1 MRLSVSPI
9 KQFAVFSFFSF
20 VLLGGMLVWFLSGQI
35 EKEMAAATAD
45 MVGHQVSAMIRA
57 QLSAADMGEPMT
69 GKRYAAFDAFLRHR
83 ILSSQIARVKVWNR
97 AGTVIY
103 SDDPALVG
111 QVFPV
116 EGELR
121 EVFAAGEAV
130 ATVASLKKA
139 ENAHEQ
145 DLGRLLEI
153 YVPMVPSDSNE
164 VLGAYEVYL
173 YYAPIASA
181 VQRAQTWIWGSVAV
195 ALLALWGCLSWVF
208 ARASRAIVRQRNL
221 AITDPLTGLHNRRR
235 LLEQLQGERERS
247 KRYGTPF
254 ALILVDVD
262 LFKEYNDAFGHPA
275 GDDALREVARRM
287 LRCVRGLDTVARYGG
302 DEFAIL
308 LPAIGLVGA
317 EQAADRVR
325 ELVDTQPFA
334 HGSLTVSQGIACHS
348 GSSQNDIV
356 AAADAALYQAK
367 SLGRNRVSA
376 ATTDAEGRI

>member
-1 MRLSVSPI
+1 
-9 KQFAVFSFFSF
+9 
-20 VLLGGMLVWFLSGQI
+20 
-35 EKEMAAATAD
+35 
-45 MVGHQVSAMIRA
+45 
-57 QLSAADMGEPMT
+57 
-69 GKRYAAFDAFLRHR
+69 
-83 ILSSQIARVKVWNR
+83 
-97 AGTVIY
+97 
-103 SDDPALVG
+103 
-111 QVFPV
+111 
-116 EGELR
+116 
-121 EVFAAGEAV
+121 
-130 ATVASLKKA
+130 
-139 ENAHEQ
+139 
-145 DLGRLLEI
+145 
-153 YVPMVPSDSNE
+153 
-164 VLGAYEVYL
+164 VYL

-254 ALILVDVD
+254 SLILVDVD
-262 LFKEYNDAFGHPA
+262 LFKDYNDAFGHPA
-275 GDDALREVARRM
+275 GDDALLEVARRM